1 MSAEIVQPKPEKSKF
16 YLYLG
21 LFNFLL
27 GVVVAL
33 SPWVL
38 IQFKDFLPSSSPL
51 VFNGGG
57 IAVALIT
64 IPLAFVLIVIGI
76 AFMLTYQFS
85 KKFVKAKG
93 TPLGGGEIYRLVLSI
108 IFLAVAIW
116 HIFDLAGV
124 PLMFFLG

>member
-1 MSAEIVQPKPEKSKF
+1 MSTDIVQPKPEKSKF

-38 IQFKDFLPSSSPL
+38 LQFRDYLPSSSPL
-51 VFNGGG
+51 VFNGGF

-64 IPLAFVLIVIGI
+64 IPLSFVLLSIGI
-76 AFMLTYQFS
+76 TLMLIYRFS
-85 KKFVKAKG
+85 KKLVNAKG
-93 TPLGGGEIYRLVLSI
+93 APLSGGEIYRLVLSI
-108 IFLAVAIW
+108 VLLAVAIW
-116 HIFDLAGV
+116 HISDLAGV
-124 PLMFFLG
+124 QLVL

>member
-1 MSAEIVQPKPEKSKF
+1 MSTDIVQPEPEKSKF

-38 IQFKDFLPSSSPL
+38 LQFRDYLPSSSPL

-57 IAVALIT
+57 IVGALIT
-64 IPLAFVLIVIGI
+64 FTLSLALLSAGITLMLI
-76 AFMLTYQFS
+76 YRFS
-85 KKFVKAKG
+85 KKLVKAKG
-93 TPLGGGEIYRLVLSI
+93 APLSGGEIYRLVLSVVL
-108 IFLAVAIW
+108 LAVAIW
-116 HIFDLAGV
+116 HISDLAGV
-124 PLMFFLG
+124 QLIL

>member
-1 MSAEIVQPKPEKSKF
+1 VSTDIVQPEPEKSKF

-38 IQFKDFLPSSSPL
+38 LQFRDYLPSSSPL
-51 VFNGGG
+51 VFNGGF

-64 IPLAFVLIVIGI
+64 IPLSFVLLSIGI
-76 AFMLTYQFS
+76 T
-85 KKFVKAKG
+85 
-93 TPLGGGEIYRLVLSI
+93 
-108 IFLAVAIW
+108 
-116 HIFDLAGV
+116 
-124 PLMFFLG
+124 